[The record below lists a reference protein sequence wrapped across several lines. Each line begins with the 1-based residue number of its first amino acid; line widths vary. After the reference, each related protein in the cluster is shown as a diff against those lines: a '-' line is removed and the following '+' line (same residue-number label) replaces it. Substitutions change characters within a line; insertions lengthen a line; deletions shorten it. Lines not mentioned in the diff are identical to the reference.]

1 MENSLVYLAVQQ
13 VDEMSHFLDHFVDLG
28 LRRVVVLL
36 GNSAE
41 PPEVVLIQLQV
52 CVQLSECGLQLET
65 KQTYFRDL
73 AWVWQDVAV
82 RTETDWPLSPSHTH
96 THIQTYVDS
105 HPQMRY
111 RSITSRLLRSLA
123 VLLLISGR
131 DLNLWGS
138 TSESNAPSF

>member
-96 THIQTYVDS
+96 AHTDIRRQSPANALSEHYLKIAEIIGCSVAHFWQRPEPVGLHI
-105 HPQMRY
+105 
-111 RSITSRLLRSLA
+111 
-123 VLLLISGR
+123 
-131 DLNLWGS
+131 
-138 TSESNAPSF
+138 